1 MGSTALGIVSPWL
14 IFNYSL
20 FGHVVPVSGI
30 SQGARATLGQNLAH
44 LPSILA
50 EQVSIVA
57 LIPQAWEARPIVLV
71 LASALVLA
79 WVFGVYWQSK
89 DAGRVERQWLAVLS
103 IWSVSLVGFYG
114 VIYGAGYFMG
124 RYLFPL
130 SPWMAL
136 FSVALVHR
144 LWTRAGRLLPRAA
157 LPVALSLVLLLSLGL
172 DARAYQGG
180 MNNGHFQ
187 VVEWV
192 DEHVPEDVWVGA
204 IQTGTLGFFHDR
216 TYNLDGKVSPAA
228 LEARLDD
235 RIFEYVLERPTRYLV
250 DWVGIASWLDDDL
263 MAQHFELIVVDA
275 ESNLA
280 VLRRM
285 KLLDDP
291 SK

>member
-1 MGSTALGIVSPWL
+1 LVVSPWL
-14 IFNYSL
+14 IFNYAL
-20 FGHVVPVSGI
+20 FGHLVPISGI
-30 SQGARATLGQNLAH
+30 SPGAKATLGQNLAH

-50 EQVSIVA
+50 EQVSIVV
-57 LIPQAWEARPIVLV
+57 LIPQAWEARPIVLL
-71 LASALVLA
+71 LASALVVA
-79 WVFGVYWQSK
+79 WIVGVYWWSK
-89 DAGRVERQWLAVLS
+89 DAGHVERQWLAVLS
-103 IWSVSLVGFYG
+103 IWSMSLVGFYG

-136 FSVALVHR
+136 FSVALAHR
-144 LWTRAGRLLPRAA
+144 LWTRVAGPRRRVTLA
-157 LPVALSLVLLLSLGL
+157 LTFSAVLFLSLGL

-192 DEHVPEDVWVGA
+192 DEHVPDDVWVGA

-216 TYNLDGKVSPAA
+216 TYNLDGKVSPDA

-250 DWVGIASWLDDDL
+250 DWVGIASWLDDERL
-263 MAQHFELIVVDA
+263 AQHFELMVVD
-275 ESNLA
+275 ERSNLA
-280 VLRRM
+280 VLRRT
-285 KLLDDP
+285 KFPDDL